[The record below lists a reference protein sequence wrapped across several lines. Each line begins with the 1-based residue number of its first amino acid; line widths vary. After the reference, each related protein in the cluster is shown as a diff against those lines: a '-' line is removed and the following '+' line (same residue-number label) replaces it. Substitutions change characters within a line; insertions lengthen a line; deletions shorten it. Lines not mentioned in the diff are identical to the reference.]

1 VQNRTRWAILR
12 PASGTLPRA
21 DERARGESMSIVRS
35 LMRIA
40 GRSSDEV
47 RPVSASVKRIAAE
60 FEQFDD
66 DTARYLAAFAY
77 VLGRVAAV
85 DREVDD
91 DEVAVIKLAL
101 VEIAGIDPGHARL
114 VADAAHVE
122 AQEEGGTQDYIA
134 TRDFRRVASREQCE
148 QLLRCLLQVAAADGE
163 IEMRSR
169 DGVTIRLAT
178 PPHEPTPR

>member
-1 VQNRTRWAILR
+1 
-12 PASGTLPRA
+12 
-21 DERARGESMSIVRS
+21 MSIVRS

-85 DREVDD
+85 DREVED

-163 IEMRSR
+163 ISREESSEIVNIAEELGFSFPELKALKADLYQKRSR
-169 DGVTIRLAT
+169 LEN
-178 PPHEPTPR
+178 P

>member
-1 VQNRTRWAILR
+1 
-12 PASGTLPRA
+12 
-21 DERARGESMSIVRS
+21 MSIVRR

-40 GRSSDEV
+40 GRSSDEI

-163 IEMRSR
+163 ISREESSEIVNIAEELGFSFPELKALKADLYQKRSQ
-169 DGVTIRLAT
+169 LEN
-178 PPHEPTPR
+178 P